1 MEDFLL
7 MSSLKL
13 QCEEV
18 GILIPP
24 AAGTWARNDLFQWA
38 SAALPDA
45 QQRSFLDYDESR
57 PKMSCTTAA
66 SYLPRGKPLQDR
78 PSTAEQLA
86 YDYLE
91 AGHTSLWTA
100 MRQVLQHLQYD
111 PLQRFHHRQEANG
124 PNCDKG
130 QVFRVGAFFR
140 VCRAC

>member
-1 MEDFLL
+1 

-38 SAALPDA
+38 SV
-45 QQRSFLDYDESR
+45 
-57 PKMSCTTAA
+57 SCTTAA